1 MSGTQMLLLGLV
13 LGTAIGAVVTW
24 LLMRERARNAA
35 LQQRTQTDTSGQLLR
50 LADERH
56 ERDVARRD
64 AAEEEREAE
73 LQRTLAP
80 ITATLSHLERSLA
93 RSESARIDA
102 DGALRSH
109 LAQLAQRAQSLETGT
124 SALTA
129 ALRAPTARGR
139 WGEVQ
144 LRRIVEAAGMLEH
157 VDFTEQLPGTRAD
170 GNAGQRPDLV
180 VHLAGDRHVVIDA
193 KAPMDAYLDATEE
206 TDPDR
211 AATRRKA
218 HAKALRHH
226 VGVISSKA
234 YWKALGDT
242 PEFTVLFVPSDGVL
256 AAALET
262 DPDLLE
268 DAFTRDVVIASP
280 ATLVALLRTVA
291 HTWRTDALNR
301 DARAVLEAGREL
313 HHRLG
318 TFTGHLGKVGRS
330 LDSSVAAFNEAV
342 GSLQSRVMVT
352 ARRFEDLGLSGTA
365 LDEVEQLTRRA
376 RTLDEAEIA
385 DLAAPSATAQDAA
398 RQDPEQRSAG

>member
-1 MSGTQMLLLGLV
+1 MLLLGLV
-13 LGTAIGAVVTW
+13 LGALLGAATTFLV
-24 LLMRERARNAA
+24 LRERLRAA
-35 LQQRTQTDTSGQLLR
+35 LARQRTSEDSADRLLR

-80 ITATLSHLERSLA
+80 ITATLAHLERSLA
-93 RSESARIDA
+93 RSEAARVEA
-102 DGALRSH
+102 EGALRSH
-109 LAQLAQRAQSLETGT
+109 LTQLGQRAQSLEAGT

-157 VDFTEQLPGTRAD
+157 VDFSEQQSGTRAD
-170 GNAGQRPDLV
+170 GDRGQRPDLV
-180 VHLAGDRHVVIDA
+180 VHLSGQRSVVVDA

-206 TDPDR
+206 SDPAR
-211 AATRRKA
+211 AAARRKA

-226 VGVISSKA
+226 VGVISAKA

-262 DPDLLE
+262 DPTLLD
-268 DAFTRDVVIASP
+268 DAFARDVVIASP

-301 DARAVLEAGREL
+301 DAREVLDAGREL

-318 TFTGHLGKVGRS
+318 VFTGHLGKVGRS

-352 ARRFEDLGLSGTA
+352 ARKFESLGLTGGEV
-365 LDEVEQLTRRA
+365 DEVEQLTRRA
-376 RTLDEAEIA
+376 RTLEDDEIA
-385 DLAAPSATAQDAA
+385 QLANPRAGRTEESEE
-398 RQDPEQRSAG
+398 RGRSAG

>member
-1 MSGTQMLLLGLV
+1 MTGTQMLLLGIA
-13 LGTAIGAVVTW
+13 LGAALGAVVSW
-24 LLMRERARNAA
+24 LVMRERVRT
-35 LQQRTQTDTSGQLLR
+35 LDQQQRAGTDASGHLLR

-64 AAEEEREAE
+64 AAEEEREVE

-80 ITATLSHLERSLA
+80 ITTTLAHLERSLA
-93 RSESARIDA
+93 RSEAARLEA
-102 DGALRSH
+102 EGALRSH

-157 VDFTEQLPGTRAD
+157 VDFTEQLAGTRAD

-180 VHLAGDRHVVIDA
+180 VHLSGDRHVVIDA

-206 TDPDR
+206 TDPVR
-211 AATRRKA
+211 ASTRRKA

-262 DPDLLE
+262 DPTLLD
-268 DAFTRDVVIASP
+268 DAFSKDVVIASP

-301 DARAVLEAGREL
+301 DAREVLDAGREL

-342 GSLQSRVMVT
+342 GSLQTRVMVT
-352 ARRFEDLGLSGTA
+352 ARRFEDLGLTGTA
-365 LDEVEQLTRRA
+365 VDEVDQLTRRA
-376 RTLDEAEIA
+376 RTLEEAEIA
-385 DLAAPSATAQDAA
+385 DLAAPASAPKSLPS
-398 RQDPEQRSAG
+398 RENRAG

>member
-1 MSGTQMLLLGLV
+1 MLLLGLV
-13 LGTAIGAVVTW
+13 LGAALGAAVTW
-24 LLMRERARNAA
+24 WVMRERTRAA
-35 LQQRTQTDTSGQLLR
+35 VERRRAENDASNQLLR

-80 ITATLSHLERSLA
+80 ITATLAHLERSLA
-93 RSESARIDA
+93 QSEAARA
-102 DGALRSH
+102 ETEGALRSH
-109 LAQLAQRAQSLETGT
+109 LGQLARRAQSLETGT
-124 SALTA
+124 TALTA

-157 VDFTEQLPGTRAD
+157 VDFSEQLSGIRAD
-170 GNAGQRPDLV
+170 GDAAQRPDLI
-180 VHLAGDRHVVIDA
+180 VHLSGDRSLVVDA
-193 KAPMDAYLDATEE
+193 KVPMEAYLDAVQES
-206 TDPDR
+206 DPAR
-211 AATRRKA
+211 AATRRAA

-226 VGVISSKA
+226 VAVLSGKG

-262 DPDLLE
+262 DPELLE
-268 DAFTRDVVIASP
+268 HAFGKDVVIASP
-280 ATLVALLRTVA
+280 STLMALLRTVA
-291 HTWRTDALNR
+291 HTWRTEALNR
-301 DARAVLEAGREL
+301 DARTVLEAGREL

-318 TFTGHLGKVGRS
+318 TMTAHLAKVGRS
-330 LDSSVAAFNEAV
+330 LDSSVAAFNDAV

-352 ARRFEDLGLSGTA
+352 ARRFEDLGLTGTR
-365 LDEVEQLTRRA
+365 LDEVEQLTRRS
-376 RTLDEAEIA
+376 RTLEDSEIA
-385 DLAAPSATAQDAA
+385 DLAAPDRRPQSDGSTRAA
-398 RQDPEQRSAG
+398 DGA

>member
-1 MSGTQMLLLGLV
+1 MMLLLGLV
-13 LGTAIGAVVTW
+13 LGALLGAVATW
-24 LLMRERARNAA
+24 LVMRERARVVE
-35 LQQRTQTDTSGQLLR
+35 LRHRTASDASGQLLR

-93 RSESARIDA
+93 RSEAARVDA
-102 DGALRSH
+102 EGALRSH
-109 LAQLAQRAQSLETGT
+109 LAQLSERAQSLETGT

-129 ALRAPTARGR
+129 ALRSPTARGR

-157 VDFTEQLPGTRAD
+157 VDFSEQLAGSRAD
-170 GNAGQRPDLV
+170 GDRGQRPDLV

-206 TDPDR
+206 TDPAR
-211 AATRRKA
+211 AAARRTA

-256 AAALET
+256 AAALES
-262 DPDLLE
+262 DPALLE
-268 DAFTRDVVIASP
+268 DSFSRDVVIASP

-301 DARAVLEAGREL
+301 DAREVLEAGREL

-318 TFTGHLGKVGRS
+318 IFTGHLGKVGRS

-352 ARRFEDLGLSGTA
+352 ARKFEGLGLTGGE
-365 LDEVEQLTRRA
+365 LGDIDQLTRRA
-376 RTLDEAEIA
+376 RTLEDAEIA
-385 DLAAPSATAQDAA
+385 ELANPSSSRPSGAA
-398 RQDPEQRSAG
+398 SERSERSAG

>member
-13 LGTAIGAVVTW
+13 LGAALGAVVTW
-24 LLMRERARNAA
+24 LLMRERARNAV
-35 LQQRTQTDTSGQLLR
+35 LQQRTQAESSSQMLR
-50 LADERH
+50 LADERY
-56 ERDVARRD
+56 ERDTARRD
-64 AAEEEREAE
+64 AAEEEREAD

-93 RSESARIDA
+93 RSETARSDA
-102 DGALRSH
+102 EGALRSH
-109 LAQLAQRAQSLETGT
+109 LSQLAQRAQSLETGT

-129 ALRAPTARGR
+129 ALRSPTTRGR

-144 LRRIVEAAGMLEH
+144 LRRIVETAGMIEH
-157 VDFTEQLPGTRAD
+157 VDFTEQLSGTRAD

-180 VHLAGDRHVVIDA
+180 VHLSGDRHVVIDA

-211 AATRRKA
+211 AAARRKA

-226 VGVISSKA
+226 MGVISAKA

-262 DPDLLE
+262 DPALLE
-268 DAFTRDVVIASP
+268 DAFSRDVVIASP

-301 DARAVLEAGREL
+301 DAREVLETGREL

-330 LDSSVAAFNEAV
+330 LDASVAAFNEAV
-342 GSLQSRVMVT
+342 GSLQSRVMVS
-352 ARRFEDLGLSGTA
+352 ARKFEELGLSGTA
-365 LDEVEQLTRRA
+365 VDEVEQLTRRA
-376 RTLDEAEIA
+376 RTLEEAEIA
-385 DLAAPSATAQDAA
+385 DLADPGDATS
-398 RQDPEQRSAG
+398 PERSRRSAG

>member
-1 MSGTQMLLLGLV
+1 MLLLGIALGAALGAAISWLV
-13 LGTAIGAVVTW
+13 
-24 LLMRERARNAA
+24 MRERIRT
-35 LQQRTQTDTSGQLLR
+35 LDQQQRAGTDASGHLLR

-80 ITATLSHLERSLA
+80 ITTTLAHLERSLA
-93 RSESARIDA
+93 RSEAARVDA
-102 DGALRSH
+102 EGALRSH

-157 VDFTEQLPGTRAD
+157 VDFTEQLAGTRAD

-180 VHLAGDRHVVIDA
+180 VHLSGDRHVVIDA

-206 TDPDR
+206 TDPVR

-262 DPDLLE
+262 DPTLLD
-268 DAFTRDVVIASP
+268 DAFSKDVVIASP

-301 DARAVLEAGREL
+301 DAREVLDAGREL

-342 GSLQSRVMVT
+342 GSLQTRVMVT
-352 ARRFEDLGLSGTA
+352 ARRFEDLGLTGTA
-365 LDEVEQLTRRA
+365 VDEVDQLTRRA
-376 RTLDEAEIA
+376 RTLEEAEIA
-385 DLAAPSATAQDAA
+385 DLAAPS
-398 RQDPEQRSAG
+398 SAHQALTSREDRENRAG